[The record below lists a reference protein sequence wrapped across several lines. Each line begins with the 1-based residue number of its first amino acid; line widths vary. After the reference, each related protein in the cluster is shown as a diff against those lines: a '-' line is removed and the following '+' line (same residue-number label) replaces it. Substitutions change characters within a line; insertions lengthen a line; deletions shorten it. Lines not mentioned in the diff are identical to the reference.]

1 MQLKT
6 AVHFKKSILLSL
18 LVIIHF
24 PHQLYSARCPSVCWC
39 NGDNVSCN
47 DKKLTEIP
55 INLPNDT
62 TYLNMDNNHLQNLN
76 LELLRNLPKLKHLS
90 LRGNQISKIT
100 APTSKLLTNL
110 ISLDLHGN
118 CLKMLNNASFSSMPH
133 LVSLDLSQN
142 SLTKA
147 EGIFR
152 NLSHLQRLSLFE
164 NSLTDFSNDVFADTV
179 NLEWL
184 NINNNKLKRLE
195 LDAFHHLK
203 RLSVLD
209 LRQNDIYAVTGSWK
223 TSSRLQILDLSQCH
237 LADIPSNLPFSLKN
251 LNIGSNRLTSV
262 TKASLENYRQLEFL
276 VLDHN
281 RISSIESRSFLTL
294 EMLHDLDLSDNL
306 ISVFPCDLPKS
317 LRDINLDRNY
327 ISILNFNSFSRLT
340 YLTSLSLRYN
350 KIEEFA
356 RKAFR
361 NLRSLKFLYMDG
373 NPLKM
378 IAENDLA
385 EQRYL
390 EVLSLIKCPL
400 ERIELRPFIKLKALK
415 ELHLAFMTKISS
427 FNDAVFEMLPSLE
440 NLNLQ
445 GSPVLISRVVMTQRI
460 LASLQDKLKII
471 NIMNGH
477 LTYLPSTFK
486 DYLRNAQKIKLAGN
500 PFHCDAN
507 LRWLHDWIKNEPNK
521 FPHKDSI
528 TCMKPNHIRGSPL
541 CSLTEKNFQ
550 SVSTI
555 SSHFNPSSL
564 IPHSEAPASVET
576 TQVLIQ
582 DFDDDL
588 MNYPVSGPQNDKNCP
603 SQYPEKHYTNTDI
616 KSEIFKYTSTVK
628 SLLTYASS
636 PRENSRPETTSVPC
650 VNCNSDVTMTSNRHG
665 GSPKKS
671 LTTQIYDKKREEILN
686 NNNNNNNNSDTIAVV
701 TVFNSHSSEEV
712 ISEGIRSTKAWPDQ
726 ISPNSVNTKNKIDN
740 NQNWNNDTGQES
752 ESIPSSEESNNEP
765 PDYLKLAAVIASTGA
780 GVLVLSTAA
789 FQFFQMRFLRKKKKQ
804 VTSEY
809 PIRNY

>member
-1 MQLKT
+1 M
-6 AVHFKKSILLSL
+6 
-18 LVIIHF
+18 
-24 PHQLYSARCPSVCWC
+24 CWC

-47 DKKLTEIP
+47 DKKLTEMP
-55 INLPNDT
+55 INLPKDT
-62 TYLNMDNNHLQNLN
+62 TYLNMDNNHLRNLD

-90 LRGNQISKIT
+90 LRGNQISKVT

-118 CLKMLNNASFSSMPH
+118 CLKTLNNASFSSMPH

-142 SLTKA
+142 SLATA

-152 NLSHLQRLSLFE
+152 NMSHLQSLSLSE

-179 NLEWL
+179 NLKLL
-184 NINNNKLKRLE
+184 NINNNKLKRLD

-209 LRQNDIYAVTGSWK
+209 LRQNNIYAVTGSWK
-223 TSSRLQILDLSQCH
+223 TNSRLQILDLSQCR

-262 TKASLENYRQLEFL
+262 TNASLENYRQLEFL
-276 VLDHN
+276 VVDHN
-281 RISSIESRSFLTL
+281 RISSIESRSFLSL
-294 EMLHDLDLSDNL
+294 EMLQGLDLSDNS
-306 ISVFPCDLPKS
+306 ISVFPGDLPKS
-317 LRDINLDRNY
+317 LRDINLDRNN
-327 ISILNFNSFSRLT
+327 ISILNFNSFSRLP
-340 YLTSLSLRYN
+340 YLISLSLRYN

-361 NLRSLKFLYMDG
+361 NLRSLRFLYMDG

-390 EVLSLIKCPL
+390 EVLSLTKCPL

-415 ELHLAFMTKISS
+415 VLNLAFITNNCS
-427 FNDAVFEMLPSLE
+427 FNDAVLEILPSLE

-445 GSPVLISRVVMTQRI
+445 GSPVLISRVVMAPRI

-477 LTYLPSTFK
+477 LTHLPSTFK
-486 DYLRNAQKIKLAGN
+486 DTLRNAQKIKLAGN
-500 PFHCDAN
+500 PFHCDTN
-507 LRWLHDWIKNEPNK
+507 LRWLHDWITNEPNK

-528 TCMKPNHIRGSPL
+528 TCMTPKNIAGSPL
-541 CSLTEKNFQ
+541 RSLTEMNFQ

-555 SSHFNPSSL
+555 SSHFNPHSL
-564 IPHSEAPASVET
+564 IHHSEAPASTET
-576 TQVLIQ
+576 TQVIIQ
-582 DFDDDL
+582 DYDDDL
-588 MNYPVSGPQNDKNCP
+588 MIYPVSGPQNDKNCP
-603 SQYPEKHYTNTDI
+603 SQYSEKPLTNTDI
-616 KSEIFKYTSTVK
+616 KSEIFKYMSTVK
-628 SLLTYASS
+628 SLLMYASS

-650 VNCNSDVTMTSNRHG
+650 VKCNSDVTMMITRRG

-671 LTTQIYDKKREEILN
+671 LTTQINDKKRKEILN
-686 NNNNNNNNSDTIAVV
+686 DNNKNSDNIGVV
-701 TVFNSHSSEEV
+701 TASNSNSNEE
-712 ISEGIRSTKAWPDQ
+712 GMRSTKAWPDQ
-726 ISPNSVNTKNKIDN
+726 ISPNSVNRKNKIDN
-740 NQNWNNDTGQES
+740 NQNWNDDTGRES
-752 ESIPSSEESNNEP
+752 DSVPNSEESNNEP
-765 PDYLKLAAVIASTGA
+765 PHYLKLAAVIASTGA
-780 GVLVLSTAA
+780 GVLVVSTAA
-789 FQFFQMRFLRKKKKQ
+789 FQFFNITFLRKKKKQ
-804 VTSEY
+804 ETLEY
-809 PIRNY
+809 PIQNY

>member
-1 MQLKT
+1 M
-6 AVHFKKSILLSL
+6 
-18 LVIIHF
+18 
-24 PHQLYSARCPSVCWC
+24 CWC
-39 NGDNVSCN
+39 NGDNVNCN

-55 INLPNDT
+55 INLSKDT
-62 TYLNMDNNHLQNLN
+62 TYLNMDNNHLQNLD

-90 LRGNQISKIT
+90 LRGNQISKVT

-118 CLKMLNNASFSSMPH
+118 CLKTLNNASFSSMPH

-142 SLTKA
+142 SLTTA

-152 NLSHLQRLSLFE
+152 NMSHLQSLSLSE

-179 NLEWL
+179 NLELL
-184 NINNNKLKRLE
+184 NIKNNKLKRLD
-195 LDAFHHLK
+195 LDTFHHLK
-203 RLSVLD
+203 RLSVFD

-223 TSSRLQILDLSQCH
+223 TSSRLQILDLSQCR
-237 LADIPSNLPFSLKN
+237 LADIPSNLPSSLKN

-262 TKASLENYRQLEFL
+262 TKASLENYRQLESL

-281 RISSIESRSFLTL
+281 RISAIESRSFLSL
-294 EMLHDLDLSDNL
+294 EMLYGLDLSDNL
-306 ISVFPCDLPKS
+306 ISAFPGDLPKS

-327 ISILNFNSFSRLT
+327 ISILNFNSFSRLP
-340 YLTSLSLRYN
+340 YLISLSLRYN

-361 NLRSLKFLYMDG
+361 NLRSLRFLYMDG

-378 IAENDLA
+378 IVENDLA

-415 ELHLAFMTKISS
+415 ELSLAFITNNCS
-427 FNDAVFEMLPSLE
+427 FDDGVFEILPSLE

-445 GSPVLISRVVMTQRI
+445 GSPGLISRVMTPRT

-471 NIMNGH
+471 NIMNGN
-477 LTYLPSTFK
+477 LTYLPLTFK
-486 DYLRNAQKIKLAGN
+486 DSLRNAQKIKLAGN
-500 PFHCDAN
+500 PFQCDTN
-507 LRWLHDWIKNEPNK
+507 LRWLHVWITNEPNK

-528 TCMKPNHIRGSPL
+528 TCMTPNHVRGSPL
-541 CSLTEKNFQ
+541 RSLTEMNFQ

-555 SSHFNPSSL
+555 SSHFYTHSL
-564 IPHSEAPASVET
+564 IPHSEAPASMET
-576 TQVLIQ
+576 TEVIIQ
-582 DFDDDL
+582 DYDDDL
-588 MNYPVSGPQNDKNCP
+588 MIYPVSGPQNDKNCP
-603 SQYPEKHYTNTDI
+603 SQYPEKPLTNTDI

-628 SLLTYASS
+628 SLLMYVSS

-650 VNCNSDVTMTSNRHG
+650 VNCNSDVTMMITRRG

-671 LTTQIYDKKREEILN
+671 LTTQIHDKIREEILN
-686 NNNNNNNNSDTIAVV
+686 NNNKNKNSDNIVAV
-701 TVFNSHSSEEV
+701 TASNNHSNEE
-712 ISEGIRSTKAWPDQ
+712 GMRSTKARPDQ
-726 ISPNSVNTKNKIDN
+726 ISPNRVNRKNKIDN
-740 NQNWNNDTGQES
+740 NQNLN
-752 ESIPSSEESNNEP
+752 EESNNEP
-765 PDYLKLAAVIASTGA
+765 PHYLKLAAVIASTGA
-780 GVLVLSTAA
+780 GILVLSTAV
-789 FQFFQMRFLRKKKKQ
+789 FKFFQMRFLRKKKKQ
-804 VTSEY
+804 ETTEY